1 MVMKNKPTVTVIGL
15 SGQSL
20 FFELERLPQTGE
32 TVLAKQVHE
41 EPGGKGFNQAVALA
55 RLGASV
61 NFITFVGRDA
71 FGEKIFQ
78 TLKEAGVT
86 SFVTQVKNQKT
97 AIASILTSQDGQ
109 NSVIVNPGVSDC
121 ISGEMLL
128 PYEEVIAHS
137 DTLLM
142 QLEYPLSFIKT
153 GLMLAQ
159 KHNVKTV
166 INPAPFNKEAI
177 PYLNQAF
184 LLTPNLGEAKMLFGV
199 SSDASLDKLKERIKA
214 SKFSRLVITLGAEG
228 ALLYQNNT
236 FRHFP
241 ALALKSEEVIDTT
254 GAGDAFNGALA
265 YKLALKN
272 EIVEALAFAI
282 VASGLSVTRKHCLD
296 AFPNIE
302 EVERVVKEYE
312 KEVAKNGTEIYAHLS

>member
-32 TVLAKQVHE
+32 TVLAKHVHE

-228 ALLYQNNT
+228 SVVVSEQHLPS
-236 FRHFP
+236 FSGSC
-241 ALALKSEEVIDTT
+241 LKKRRSNRYNRS
-254 GAGDAFNGALA
+254 GDALTAPLPIS
-265 YKLALKN
+265 LL
-272 EIVEALAFAI
+272 
-282 VASGLSVTRKHCLD
+282 
-296 AFPNIE
+296 
-302 EVERVVKEYE
+302 
-312 KEVAKNGTEIYAHLS
+312 